1 MSVINNIVA
10 ASHLLF
16 VNSDDWDHKHMTEM

>member
-10 ASHLLF
+10 ASHLHF
-16 VNSDDWDHKHMTEM
+16 VNSDDWDHRHMTEM